1 MIFYITLVSFI
12 AYFLF
17 ETFILVHII
26 KLLMLTVNVSCVY
39 ELVYQC
45 NIITGVLANWRIIL
59 SSVGIDK
66 ANDMQDL
73 LINFGITC

>member
-1 MIFYITLVSFI
+1 MVSFI
-12 AYFLF
+12 AYSLF

-59 SSVGIDK
+59 SSAGIDK
-66 ANDMQDL
+66 ANDMQDF